1 MDAFDAY
8 SMFRAMQL
16 YFEGDFDYFKYN
28 GKARVTQES
37 FMTNKSKYCFYKL
50 VRKYNDMESFFLAN
64 FVYGDVKWIGDLM
77 TDKAHKNYVK
87 WLGNNNA
94 ISHIFKAE
102 LAMILDHAGPNVFQ
116 VKDGQNPPLL
126 TMLYR
131 GDVTMETILILD
143 AIYQPTGI
151 INDWYEKIID
161 PILWPKMHK
170 KMVKYMPWIK
180 KLDISKFNKI
190 FRDTMHERSEVLKNE
205 KIDKS
210 EFQMLEVQFHLANET
225 RASRVS

>member
-1 MDAFDAY
+1 MEVIIEAFDAY

-77 TDKAHKNYVK
+77 TDKAHNNYIRWLKNRDSITKVFTDE
-87 WLGNNNA
+87 
-94 ISHIFKAE
+94 I
-102 LAMILDHAGPNVFQ
+102 NVLFDIGKNIIE
-116 VKDGQNPPLL
+116 VKDGQNPILL
-126 TMLYR
+126 TMLYQNQ
-131 GDVTMETILILD
+131 VTMETVLILN
-143 AIYQPTGI
+143 AIGKRFI
-151 INDWYEKIID
+151 EDWYDQIID

-170 KMVKYMPWIK
+170 KMVKYMPWIR
-180 KLDISKFNKI
+180 KF
-190 FRDTMHERSEVLKNE
+190 DLE
-205 KIDKS
+205 KFKRIY
-210 EFQMLEVQFHLANET
+210 EENNTFEL
-225 RASRVS
+225 